1 MKSHKK
7 KEEKVEIKSNKRP
20 NSEDASKNK
29 KHKSDLPDL
38 PSFIDDTEIN
48 TKDSD
53 DDDEA
58 EARARTQDMMEVSIS
73 QNSRKMLIPPQVRFR
88 KSNIITE
95 DSEALGIVKKKPT
108 VKSPQSKK

>member
-1 MKSHKK
+1 
-7 KEEKVEIKSNKRP
+7 
-20 NSEDASKNK
+20 
-29 KHKSDLPDL
+29 
-38 PSFIDDTEIN
+38 
-48 TKDSD
+48 
-53 DDDEA
+53 
-58 EARARTQDMMEVSIS
+58 MMEVSIS